1 MSLDGE
7 RIHNEPSACV
17 RQVGQH
23 RRTECQC
30 AKAFRAVMM
39 KVVSYNI
46 HMMRLALVATMLACG
61 GKQPTPVEAK
71 LVERF
76 PLAKLDEQAL
86 CDQLLARGD
95 AFHVT
100 VDPEPVRRR
109 KVIVSDL
116 HLGPGTTDPRFAG
129 IEDFYAEAEW
139 RAFLER
145 HGAVGA
151 TDLVIAGDFIEYWQI
166 AASLRVLPKRDAQA
180 PAGTPVLAADQAFSL
195 EATKLVI
202 AAHRDVFRALGELI
216 SRGDHRVIIVAGNH
230 DADLLW
236 PKVQL
241 EIAKAIAP
249 PDPSRLLF
257 IDAAAYEHGGVHVEH
272 GHTYDAANKFTS
284 RHAPFGRDRDGRCRL
299 QSSWGEVFVDAFYT
313 ETERQIPFIDNLYPE
328 SAAILWAIKDNP
340 DPERDVGAAL
350 RFLDL
355 LRVAESREF
364 NRDAVGAVLQ
374 GVFGTPGGD
383 SGPSARDVMGQL
395 ADRLAAG
402 DTKAI
407 GVVNGLTRLLYDPD
421 LSSLWTTVVD
431 AVRLLPDVRA
441 ALGELRHT
449 DLAALGRLRETL
461 FGESMETA
469 AKRLLANPALSVIV
483 FGHTHTLG
491 GSLVP
496 IGKGF
501 YANTGSW
508 LSVASVK
515 DMRER
520 GVQWDQLSVVD
531 RTQFP
536 QRSTA
541 IVIDY
546 DNGRPVR
553 PVLENAK

>member
-1 MSLDGE
+1 
-7 RIHNEPSACV
+7 
-17 RQVGQH
+17 
-23 RRTECQC
+23 
-30 AKAFRAVMM
+30 
-39 KVVSYNI
+39 
-46 HMMRLALVATMLACG
+46 MRLALLAVLAACG
-61 GKQPTPVEAK
+61 GKHAVSPVEAK
-71 LVERF
+71 LADRF
-76 PLAKLDEQAL
+76 PLAKLDDKAL

-95 AFHVT
+95 SYHVM
-100 VDPEPVRRR
+100 VDPEPLLRR

-116 HLGPGTTDPRFAG
+116 HLGPGVTDQRFSG

-139 RAFLER
+139 RAFLDR
-145 HGAVGA
+145 HGAEPI
-151 TDLVIAGDFIEYWQI
+151 DLIIGGDFIEYWQI
-166 AASLRVLPKRDAQA
+166 AAALRALPRRDPNA
-180 PAGTPVLAADQAFSL
+180 PAGTPVLAADQTFSL

-202 AAHRDVFRALGELI
+202 AAHRDVFKALGDLI
-216 SRGDHRVIIVAGNH
+216 ARGDHRVIIVAGNH

-249 PDPSRLLF
+249 ADPARLLF
-257 IDAAAYEHGGVHVEH
+257 IEAAAYEHGGVHVAH
-272 GHTYDAANKFTS
+272 GHAYDAANKFAS
-284 RHAPFGRDRDGRCRL
+284 DHAPFARDRDGRCRL

-328 SAAILWAIKDNP
+328 SAAILWAMKDNP

-350 RFLDL
+350 RFIDL
-355 LRVAESREF
+355 LRVAETREF

-383 SGPSARDVMGQL
+383 NRSPSASDVMGQV
-395 ADRLAAG
+395 ADRLANG
-402 DTKAI
+402 DPKAI

-421 LSSLWTTVVD
+421 LSSLWTTVIN
-431 AVRLLPDVRA
+431 AVRALPDMRA

-449 DLAALGRLRETL
+449 DTAALGRLRQTL

-469 AKRLLANPALSVIV
+469 AKRLLTSKPELSVVV

-491 GSLVP
+491 GALIP
-496 IGKGF
+496 IKPSGW

-515 DMRER
+515 DLRAR
-520 GVQWDQLSVVD
+520 GVRWDQLSVID

-541 IVIDY
+541 IVVGYVD
-546 DNGRPVR
+546 GRPAK
-553 PVLENAK
+553 PILENAR